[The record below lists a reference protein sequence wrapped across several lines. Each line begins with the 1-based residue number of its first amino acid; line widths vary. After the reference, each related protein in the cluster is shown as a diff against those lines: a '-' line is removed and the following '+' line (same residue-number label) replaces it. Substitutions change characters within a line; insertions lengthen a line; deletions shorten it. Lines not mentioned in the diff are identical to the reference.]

1 MTRLALLRNGR
12 RTAAVSAVALVIFAS
27 VVAAGCSSSSAHSKS
42 ASSTSTTGSA
52 ALGSPAAATGVTPPA
67 ADSGIPG
74 LVARV
79 SPSVVTILRS
89 DGGLGS
95 AVVWSTDGTVVTDDH
110 VVNGAKQVTIAYAD
124 GRRGNGTVLAGD
136 KTTDLAVV
144 KADRSGLPAATFART
159 EPPIGST
166 AIAIGSPLGFENT
179 VSVGVVSGLQRSIPG
194 SASQGAALANLV
206 QTDAAISP
214 GDSGGGLFD
223 GTGQVIGINEAYLPP
238 STGAVEIGFAT
249 PVSTV
254 QQIVPQLLK
263 NGKAVH
269 PFMGVQVAQLTP
281 DIASQLGVSVK
292 QGAIV
297 MAVESGSPAA
307 KAGIKEGD
315 IITAVDNTQVNVVED
330 FIGALRAHQPGDVVT
345 LTVVRGSSTMQV
357 KVTLGEQP

>member
-1 MTRLALLRNGR
+1 MTSPASITRGH
-12 RTAAVSAVALVIFAS
+12 RTGVAGLS
-27 VVAAGCSSSSAHSKS
+27 VVAIVMLVTAACSSSSGHKS
-42 ASSTSTTGSA
+42 SSPSTTVS
-52 ALGSPAAATGVTPPA
+52 SVRAAAGATGAAPPA
-67 ADSGIPG
+67 ANSGIPA

-79 SPSVVTILRS
+79 SPSVVTILRA

-95 AVVWSTDGTVVTDDH
+95 GVVWSADGTIVTDDH

-124 GRRGNGTVLAGD
+124 GRRGNGTVVAGD
-136 KTTDLAVV
+136 STTDLAVV
-144 KADRSGLPAATFART
+144 KADRSSLPAATFAAT

-166 AIAIGSPLGFENT
+166 AIAIGSPLGFANT

-194 SASQGAALANLV
+194 SAQQGAALANLV

-223 GTGQVIGINEAYLPP
+223 GNGQVIGINEAYLPP

-269 PFMGVQVAQLTP
+269 PFVGVQVAQLTP

-297 MAVESGSPAA
+297 MAVQSGSPAA

-315 IITAVDNTQVNVVED
+315 VITAVDNVQVNAVED

-345 LTVVRGSSTMQV
+345 MTIVRGNSTQQV
-357 KVTLGEQP
+357 RVTLGEQP